1 MAAKVITAANV
12 LAGSNGRKKDIIFG
26 EAVTAGMPLYR
37 KAADGR
43 YYKAD
48 ANDAATHAAEGI
60 ALNGGAAGQPGFLV
74 YEDDDFTPG
83 CALAVGD
90 ILVVGAGAA
99 GDVAPSTDLAVGWYP
114 TILGVAK
121 SAAKMVL
128 KPIAAGVAIPAP

>member
-1 MAAKVITAANV
+1 MAAKVITSANV
-12 LAGSNGRKKDIIFG
+12 LAGANGRKKDIIFG

-43 YYKAD
+43 YYRAD
-48 ANDAATHAAEGI
+48 ANDAATHQAEGI

-83 CALAVGD
+83 CALSIGE
-90 ILVVGAGAA
+90 ILVVGADAA
-99 GDVAPSTDLAVGWYP
+99 GDIGPSTDLAAGWYP

-121 SAAKMVL
+121 SATKMVL
-128 KPIAAGVAIPAP
+128 KPIAAGAPIA